1 MRDAFIDFGK
11 LMKSALFRDRLKTV
25 FGKENQTLY
34 SRRIEDEI
42 YREVREG
49 RDGML
54 SELEKQAQ
62 GKLPGI
68 GDLSRN
74 MFQSLFGMNVSG
86 D

>member
-1 MRDAFIDFGK
+1 
-11 LMKSALFRDRLKTV
+11 MKM
-25 FGKENQTLY
+25 ENRTLY

>member
-1 MRDAFIDFGK
+1 MK
-11 LMKSALFRDRLKTV
+11 L
-25 FGKENQTLY
+25 ENRTLY

-68 GDLSRN
+68 GDLSV
-74 MFQSLFGMNVSG
+74 FLVLAIFFFAGAVSFTFSVLAFLCA
-86 D
+86 

>member
-1 MRDAFIDFGK
+1 
-11 LMKSALFRDRLKTV
+11 
-25 FGKENQTLY
+25 
-34 SRRIEDEI
+34 
-42 YREVREG
+42 
-49 RDGML
+49 ML
-54 SELEKQAQ
+54 ELEKQAQ